1 PAPTPDNGR
10 FRASRGF
17 TTPAS
22 GDTSATYRANHKCTS
37 SAGSTCARW
46 SRLKEIE
53 AVYATGSVGE
63 ELNWKNSW
71 AHAIGVAYQ
80 LNPALVLRAGFALDA
95 SPTTN
100 EHRTV
105 RIPVSN
111 RKIYS
116 LGAGW
121 NIDADW
127 TVDVAYGYVKE
138 SKGRVDQ
145 EDQTPLAQNYSTQ
158 YSNSAHGLGV
168 QLTHRF

>member
-1 PAPTPDNGR
+1 
-10 FRASRGF
+10 
-17 TTPAS
+17 
-22 GDTSATYRANHKCTS
+22 Y
-37 SAGSTCARW
+37 AGSTWTRW

-80 LNPALVLRAGFALDA
+80 LNPALVLRVGFALAA

-105 RIPVSN
+105 RIPLSN

-121 NIDADW
+121 EIDEDW
-127 TVDVAYGYVKE
+127 TLDVAYAYVRGR
-138 SKGRVDQ
+138 KGRADQ
-145 EDQTPLAQNYSTQ
+145 EDQPPVAQNYSAPGGK
-158 YSNSAHGLGV
+158 SAFGLGV
-168 QLTHRF
+168 QLAHRC

>member
-1 PAPTPDNGR
+1 
-10 FRASRGF
+10 
-17 TTPAS
+17 
-22 GDTSATYRANHKCTS
+22 
-37 SAGSTCARW
+37 GSTWTRW

-80 LNPALVLRAGFALDA
+80 LHPALVLRAGFARDA
-95 SPTTN
+95 SPTTT
-100 EHRTV
+100 EHRTARIAV
-105 RIPVSN
+105 RNRQVSPL
-111 RKIYS
+111 RAR
-116 LGAGW
+116 G
-121 NIDADW
+121 
-127 TVDVAYGYVKE
+127 TVDVAYAYVKE

-145 EDQTPLAQNYSTQ
+145 EDQTPLAQNYSAQ